1 MGGNPLAEGFSATAR
16 EATSWAES
24 CDHGSCWCCLSGQ
37 SLPIWPAERSR
48 LYQRGWL
55 LWAGLAWFAAGI
67 LFSWLAARWT
77 KSRKDLLPPIDWN
90 APRTFAQIDRDAW
103 KLVEAEA
110 EQGDT
115 VSLQTLTE
123 FDVYMNT
130 GRRLARTLANHYHP
144 LSTAPIDNVPI
155 VDLLTALEL
164 ASEDLS
170 ALCRQV
176 PGGDMLTPSHWK
188 KAVQVAGYFQRAND
202 IYSYLL
208 PIFSPLSGLVR
219 LGTQQLMVK
228 PAWKDMQQ
236 NLLRWFFRAYVNRL
250 GVHLIELYSG
260 RLAIGAEQYRR
271 LTRHG
276 RTPLKDAGATA
287 PQCASPSLAPR
298 SGQIPPPRACRTD
311 QNRRRPIVEGAV
323 VGHGSG

>member
-37 SLPIWPAERSR
+37 SLPIWPAERLW

-67 LFSWLAARWT
+67 SFRGWPALDEVT
-77 KSRKDLLPPIDWN
+77 KDLLPPIDWN

-260 RLAIGAEQYRR
+260 RLADRRGAISAAHSPWTDSAQGCRR
-271 LTRHG
+271 NGTARAHRRRW
-276 RTPLKDAGATA
+276 RT
-287 PQCASPSLAPR
+287 R
-298 SGQIPPPRACRTD
+298 SGQIPPPRAHRTD
-311 QNRRRPIVEGAV
+311 QNRRRPIVEGEV